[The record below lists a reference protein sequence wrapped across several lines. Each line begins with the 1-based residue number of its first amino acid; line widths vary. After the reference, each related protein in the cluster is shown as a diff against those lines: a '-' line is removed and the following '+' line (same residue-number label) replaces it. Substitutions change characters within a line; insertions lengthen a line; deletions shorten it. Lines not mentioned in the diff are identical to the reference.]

1 MTAYLAVLF
10 IIPIIAIISTALKN
24 KSDRR
29 GFQLVLYF
37 FLLFL
42 VSCLRKDTVGGDLQ
56 RYLPEYADI
65 SQSSFIDVLLNGYG
79 DREWGYVILE
89 KLFSLFLP
97 SQQGFLI
104 WTSFMF
110 LWLIFRTIKKE
121 SSSIWFSVF
130 IFVASCL
137 FTNSLNIIRA
147 SLATAIGL
155 YSFKYVKNQ
164 EFYKFLL
171 CVIAAFLIQRT
182 ALFLLPI
189 YFIWKIKFSNF
200 KVAILLLTSF
210 IASRLLSGNALIS
223 IVNKYL
229 SLYEISDTGYL
240 SNNPSGI
247 TPYAVFLL
255 ILLILG
261 ILVYKKGNGYDKNFE
276 FLLYMLAVAL
286 SIQFFASVFS
296 LLNRISVFYSSYM
309 LLYLPALVDKFT
321 KESRLPMYIIICSI
335 FTLFF
340 ITSLSIDPV
349 TKTDTQ
355 AIIPYRF
362 FWQ

>member
-155 YSFKYVKNQ
+155 YSFKYVKKSRVLQ
-164 EFYKFLL
+164 IPALRHSRFLNSENSS
-171 CVIAAFLIQRT
+171 FLIT
-182 ALFLLPI
+182 NIFYLEN
-189 YFIWKIKFSNF
+189 KILK
-200 KVAILLLTSF
+200 L
-210 IASRLLSGNALIS
+210 
-223 IVNKYL
+223 
-229 SLYEISDTGYL
+229 
-240 SNNPSGI
+240 
-247 TPYAVFLL
+247 
-255 ILLILG
+255 
-261 ILVYKKGNGYDKNFE
+261 
-276 FLLYMLAVAL
+276 
-286 SIQFFASVFS
+286 
-296 LLNRISVFYSSYM
+296 
-309 LLYLPALVDKFT
+309 
-321 KESRLPMYIIICSI
+321 
-335 FTLFF
+335 
-340 ITSLSIDPV
+340 
-349 TKTDTQ
+349 
-355 AIIPYRF
+355 
-362 FWQ
+362 